1 MDTVEYVNIPEIL
14 YKLHKLVKLT
24 ADVMFVNGNK
34 FMMMSERKLN
44 FVTADHIP
52 SQTEEHIIKSLN
64 KVIKLYGS
72 GGLII
77 HIILMDM
84 EFQKVKDRLK
94 KL

>member
-52 SQTEEHIIKSLN
+52 SHTEEHIIKSLN
-64 KVIKLYGS
+64 KAIKFYRS

-84 EFQKVKDRLK
+84 EL
-94 KL
+94 

>member
-1 MDTVEYVNIPEIL
+1 M
-14 YKLHKLVKLT
+14 KLT

-34 FMMMSERKLN
+34 FMMISERKLN

-52 SQTEEHIIKSLN
+52 SHTEEHIIKSLN
-64 KVIKLYGS
+64 KAIKLYRS

-84 EFQKVKDRLK
+84 ELYKVKYKLK
-94 KL
+94 KV